1 MFICIKHGDNEQFL
15 ANTNCPLVLLL
26 QYVRN
31 RLGLPQ
37 TALIDLCD
45 DRGSLKLLFLCRQPQ
60 ESASRLLAPRATLAV
75 CAVHRNSRDGSY
87 GSISPLLASP
97 EPPLLEALQT
107 QRDSLEKARLRQL
120 RSQEDR
126 RPESPAQGAPPAPTG
141 RGKTG
146 VRAGHLAGDT
156 AEDDAP
162 RRAGGKRGVRA

>member
-75 CAVHRNSRDGSY
+75 CAVHQ
-87 GSISPLLASP
+87 
-97 EPPLLEALQT
+97 ALQT

-126 RPESPAQGAPPAPTG
+126 RPESPAQGAPPAPAG
-141 RGKTG
+141 RGKAG